1 MLDILITATRTYNYF
16 QQLIHFNKF
25 TMEYT
30 MVYTGENTI
39 SIHLVYSWNTLLHTE
54 YTLGSYTHGVYLK
67 NTLEYNT
74 CYTKCI
80 TDEVR

>member
-1 MLDILITATRTYNYF
+1 MRMTISGIDDNMDTSDCHKYTPKDRECVPEWTMLDILITATRTYNYF

-39 SIHLVYSWNTLLHTE
+39 SIHLVYS
-54 YTLGSYTHGVYLK
+54 
-67 NTLEYNT
+67 
-74 CYTKCI
+74 
-80 TDEVR
+80 